1 MLDKG
6 KLKKIKKQNELNN
19 AKIKSFGNDST
30 KIYNFKIAQ
39 LQSEKVARN
48 KAGYGSYNLD
58 KDIENTQ
65 SKLNNY
71 TNKKFLTADEASA
84 KQAAMINRKQGGDT
98 TNIKKVKPVRMAV
111 YISPSKTIDGKPLKY
126 TWGPSDTNN
135 IKKTKPR
142 KSTNLEGMSN
152 FKKGG
157 VVRTK
162 KK

>member
-1 MLDKG
+1 MIDKG

-84 KQAAMINRKQGGDT
+84 KQAAMINRK
-98 TNIKKVKPVRMAV
+98 
-111 YISPSKTIDGKPLKY
+111 
-126 TWGPSDTNN
+126 
-135 IKKTKPR
+135 
-142 KSTNLEGMSN
+142 
-152 FKKGG
+152 KGG
-157 VVRTK
+157 VVKTK
-162 KK
+162 KKK